1 MSPHDFIAWLY
12 ASPLSAAIRDQL
24 WVVPTVQSIHILAIA
39 AIFGAAVISDLRLAG
54 MLATDEPCRNVV
66 RRYFPW
72 MRNAL
77 LVLLF
82 TGLIMAIGEP
92 DRVLVN
98 TTFWLKMALIVVVF
112 TLSWLIRRP
121 LLHPAA
127 ARSIDGPS
135 PPPARPIIAGVS
147 ILLWCGVI
155 FCGRWI
161 AYTI

>member
-1 MSPHDFIAWLY
+1 MSAQHFIDWLY
-12 ASPLSAAIRDQL
+12 ASPLSSAIRDLL
-24 WVVPTVQSIHILAIA
+24 WVVPTVQSLHILAIA

-54 MLATDEPCRNVV
+54 VLARDEPRQNVV

-77 LVLLF
+77 IVLLA

-98 TTFWLKMALIVVVF
+98 ATFWLKMGLIVIVF
-112 TLSWLIRRP
+112 TLTWLVRRP
-121 LLHPAA
+121 LLRPAGDA
-127 ARSIDGPS
+127 PARSRWDDY
-135 PPPARPIIAGVS
+135 ARPIAWLS